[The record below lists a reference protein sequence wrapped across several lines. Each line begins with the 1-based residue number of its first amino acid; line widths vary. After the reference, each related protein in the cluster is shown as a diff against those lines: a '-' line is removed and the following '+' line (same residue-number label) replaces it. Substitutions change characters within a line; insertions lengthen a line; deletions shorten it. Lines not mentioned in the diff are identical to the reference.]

1 MENPSFY
8 GRGKILSDLLIK
20 TQLSVNATFAELP
33 EGNSLE
39 LGAAVIVEAAEN
51 GGYTASKAPANE
63 ANGILLE
70 TINEAGNEV
79 GILLAG
85 EIKESFYED
94 APLNKELRTSLLQN
108 KIVLR

>member
-39 LGAAVIVEAAEN
+39 LGTAVIVVAGEN
-51 GGYTASKAPANE
+51 GGYTATKAPANE
-63 ANGILLE
+63 ANGILLQSVNNS
-70 TINEAGNEV
+70 TDSV
-79 GILLAG
+79 GVLIAG

-94 APLNKELRTSLLQN
+94 AQFDKDLRTSLLQN